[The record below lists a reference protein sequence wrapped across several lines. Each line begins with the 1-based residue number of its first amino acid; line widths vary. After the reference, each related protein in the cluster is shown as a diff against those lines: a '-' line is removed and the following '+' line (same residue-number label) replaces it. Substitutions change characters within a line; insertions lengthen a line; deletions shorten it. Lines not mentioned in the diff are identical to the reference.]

1 MRTCAQDLR
10 TECVVELGDRVWMED
25 RFLITEPR
33 HLEALAGL
41 FPDGP
46 ARPWATHP
54 LDLDLFNYLSRPLG
68 FLASWEPEGLLV
80 ARVRG

>member
-1 MRTCAQDLR
+1 MRNAVQDLQ

-33 HLEALAGL
+33 HLEVLAGL
-41 FPDGP
+41 FPDG
-46 ARPWATHP
+46 AVRPWATHP

-68 FLASWEPEGLLV
+68 YLATWEPEGLLV
-80 ARVRG
+80 FRVHC